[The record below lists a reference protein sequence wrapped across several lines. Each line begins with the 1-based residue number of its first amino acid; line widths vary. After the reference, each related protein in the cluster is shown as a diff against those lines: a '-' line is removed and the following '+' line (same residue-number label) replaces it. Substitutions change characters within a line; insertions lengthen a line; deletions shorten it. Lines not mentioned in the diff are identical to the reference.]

1 MNFEAKLRK
10 TFSSTSEMLDP
21 EQFINKLT
29 TARYAQALKRSQAI
43 SGYLA
48 LIVVLFV
55 GILGYNELDQGA
67 ILMEGSSRSVAKEEH
82 IEMEG
87 TVLENLPNT
96 QFRVELDNKHV
107 VIAHISG
114 KMRKHYI
121 RILRGDRVTVE
132 LTPYDLTKGRITY
145 RAR

>member
-10 TFSSTSEMLDP
+10 TFSSTNEMLDP

-29 TARYAQALKRSQAI
+29 TARYAQALQRSQAI

-67 ILMEGSSRSVAKEEH
+67 ILLDGSYYYSTSIDFYQDEDSEYFDDLALYIMEQEED
-82 IEMEG
+82 IWMAFSFLDELEYDKIVNLME
-87 TVLENLPNT
+87 E
-96 QFRVELDNKHV
+96 E
-107 VIAHISG
+107 S
-114 KMRKHYI
+114 
-121 RILRGDRVTVE
+121 
-132 LTPYDLTKGRITY
+132 
-145 RAR
+145 

>member
-1 MNFEAKLRK
+1 MNFEEKLQK
-10 TFSSTSEMLDP
+10 IFSSTGEMLEP

-67 ILMEGSSRSVAKEEH
+67 ILMDGSYYYSTSIDFDQDEKSEYFDDLALYIMEQEED
-82 IEMEG
+82 IWMVFSFLDELAYDKIVNLME
-87 TVLENLPNT
+87 E
-96 QFRVELDNKHV
+96 E
-107 VIAHISG
+107 S
-114 KMRKHYI
+114 
-121 RILRGDRVTVE
+121 
-132 LTPYDLTKGRITY
+132 
-145 RAR
+145 

>member
-67 ILMEGSSRSVAKEEH
+67 ILMDGSYYYSTTIDFDQDEESEYFDDLALY
-82 IEMEG
+82 IMEQEEDIWMAFSFLDE
-87 TVLENLPNT
+87 LEYDKIVNLM
-96 QFRVELDNKHV
+96 EEE
-107 VIAHISG
+107 S
-114 KMRKHYI
+114 
-121 RILRGDRVTVE
+121 
-132 LTPYDLTKGRITY
+132 
-145 RAR
+145 

>member
-67 ILMEGSSRSVAKEEH
+67 ILMDGSYYYSTSIDFDQDEDSEYFDDLALYIMEQEED
-82 IEMEG
+82 IWMAFSFLDELKYDKIVNLME
-87 TVLENLPNT
+87 E
-96 QFRVELDNKHV
+96 E
-107 VIAHISG
+107 S
-114 KMRKHYI
+114 
-121 RILRGDRVTVE
+121 
-132 LTPYDLTKGRITY
+132 
-145 RAR
+145 

>member
-10 TFSSTSEMLDP
+10 TFSSTNEMLDP

-67 ILMEGSSRSVAKEEH
+67 ILLDGSYYYSTSIDFVQDEDSEYFDDLALYIMEQEED
-82 IEMEG
+82 IWMAFSFLDELEYDKIVNLME
-87 TVLENLPNT
+87 E
-96 QFRVELDNKHV
+96 E
-107 VIAHISG
+107 S
-114 KMRKHYI
+114 
-121 RILRGDRVTVE
+121 
-132 LTPYDLTKGRITY
+132 
-145 RAR
+145 

>member
-10 TFSSTSEMLDP
+10 TFSSTSEMLDS

-67 ILMEGSSRSVAKEEH
+67 ILMEGSYYYSTTIDFDQDEDSEYFDDLALYIIEQEED
-82 IEMEG
+82 IWMAFSFLDELEYDKIVNLME
-87 TVLENLPNT
+87 E
-96 QFRVELDNKHV
+96 E
-107 VIAHISG
+107 S
-114 KMRKHYI
+114 
-121 RILRGDRVTVE
+121 
-132 LTPYDLTKGRITY
+132 
-145 RAR
+145 

>member
-1 MNFEAKLRK
+1 MNFEEKLRK

-67 ILMEGSSRSVAKEEH
+67 ILMEGSYYYSTSIDFDQDEDSEYFDDLALYIMEQEED
-82 IEMEG
+82 IWMAFSFLDELEYDKIVNLME
-87 TVLENLPNT
+87 E
-96 QFRVELDNKHV
+96 E
-107 VIAHISG
+107 S
-114 KMRKHYI
+114 
-121 RILRGDRVTVE
+121 
-132 LTPYDLTKGRITY
+132 
-145 RAR
+145 

>member
-29 TARYAQALKRSQAI
+29 TARYTQALKRSQAI

-67 ILMEGSSRSVAKEEH
+67 ILMEGSYYYSTTIDLDQDEDSEYFDDLALYIMEQEED
-82 IEMEG
+82 IWMAFSFLDELEYDKIVNLME
-87 TVLENLPNT
+87 E
-96 QFRVELDNKHV
+96 E
-107 VIAHISG
+107 S
-114 KMRKHYI
+114 
-121 RILRGDRVTVE
+121 
-132 LTPYDLTKGRITY
+132 
-145 RAR
+145 

>member
-10 TFSSTSEMLDP
+10 TFSSTGEMLDK

-67 ILMEGSSRSVAKEEH
+67 ILLDGSYYYSTSINFDQDEDSEYFDDLALYIMEQEED
-82 IEMEG
+82 IWMAFSFLDELEYDKIVNLME
-87 TVLENLPNT
+87 E
-96 QFRVELDNKHV
+96 E
-107 VIAHISG
+107 S
-114 KMRKHYI
+114 
-121 RILRGDRVTVE
+121 
-132 LTPYDLTKGRITY
+132 
-145 RAR
+145 

>member
-1 MNFEAKLRK
+1 MNFEEKLRK
-10 TFSSTSEMLDP
+10 TISSTSEMLDS

-67 ILMEGSSRSVAKEEH
+67 ILMEGSYYYSTSIDFDQDEDSEYFEDLALYIMEQEED
-82 IEMEG
+82 IWMAFSFLDELKYDKIVNLME
-87 TVLENLPNT
+87 E
-96 QFRVELDNKHV
+96 E
-107 VIAHISG
+107 S
-114 KMRKHYI
+114 
-121 RILRGDRVTVE
+121 
-132 LTPYDLTKGRITY
+132 
-145 RAR
+145 

>member
-1 MNFEAKLRK
+1 MKFEEKLRK
-10 TFSSTSEMLDP
+10 TFSSTSEMLDS

-67 ILMEGSSRSVAKEEH
+67 ILMDGSYYYSTSIDFDQDENSEYFDDLALYIMEQEED
-82 IEMEG
+82 IWMVFSFLDELAYDKIVNLME
-87 TVLENLPNT
+87 E
-96 QFRVELDNKHV
+96 E
-107 VIAHISG
+107 S
-114 KMRKHYI
+114 
-121 RILRGDRVTVE
+121 
-132 LTPYDLTKGRITY
+132 
-145 RAR
+145 

>member
-1 MNFEAKLRK
+1 MNFEEKLRK
-10 TFSSTSEMLDP
+10 TFSSTSEMLDS

-67 ILMEGSSRSVAKEEH
+67 ILMEGSYYYSTTIDFDQDEDSEYFDDLALYIMEQEED
-82 IEMEG
+82 IWMAFSFLDELEYDKIVNLME
-87 TVLENLPNT
+87 E
-96 QFRVELDNKHV
+96 K
-107 VIAHISG
+107 S
-114 KMRKHYI
+114 
-121 RILRGDRVTVE
+121 
-132 LTPYDLTKGRITY
+132 
-145 RAR
+145 